1 MLKELSIR
9 NLVLIDEI
17 SLNFD
22 KGFTVFTGET
32 GAGKSLVIKAI
43 RLLLGDRFSQDYLK
57 PGAKEGEVEAL
68 IWGGDF
74 LYQRL
79 KDLGYQE
86 TDEIH
91 ILRVFSPKKQRVFI
105 NGEPASLTD
114 LSYLTKDLILL
125 TSQHEFYTLINPEKQ
140 LELLDDFADSSS
152 LLKSYREA
160 LARYK
165 EISSQVLALEK
176 KLEDLSV
183 KKDFLLF
190 QIKELEDL
198 KPDPEEEEQ
207 LREER
212 EKLKNLTFLK
222 EQLDLTSK
230 SLEET
235 TSNLYQALS
244 SLEKISSLDRVFK
257 IYAEKTSGFYY
268 EIKEI
273 LREIYT
279 YSRGLPEDSS
289 LLDQIETRLSQYEK
303 LKKKYQRDTRGLQKL
318 LEELRGEL
326 NLLEFGREDY
336 EDLRKKREIVL
347 EEVLSLAKD
356 LSLKRKEGAL
366 ALTKLLKKELKELGM
381 EKVEFLIE
389 VNSKASEGSNLSAYG
404 LDEVRFLFSSNPGIP
419 PKPLEKV
426 ASGGEL
432 SRIFLAIQS
441 IIQTKQTPKT
451 VIFDEVDVGIG
462 GITAKKVG
470 EKLKKL
476 SENTQVLCIT
486 HLPQIAAMADHHFL
500 VEKYSDLGET
510 KAVVRLLE
518 KEERLKEIA
527 RMLGQPENLEL
538 AQQFLRESS

>member
-22 KGFTVFTGET
+22 KGFIVFTGET
-32 GAGKSLVIKAI
+32 GAGKSLIIKAI

-86 TDEIH
+86 TDEVH

-114 LSYLTKDLILL
+114 LSYLIKDLILL
-125 TSQHEFYTLINPEKQ
+125 TSQHEFYTLIDPEKQ
-140 LELLDDFADSSS
+140 LELLDEFADSFS
-152 LLKSYREA
+152 LLKAYREA

-318 LEELRGEL
+318 LEELKSEL

-336 EDLRKKREIVL
+336 EDLKKKQEIVL

-366 ALTKLLKKELKELGM
+366 ALTKLLKEELKELGM

-389 VNSKASEGSNLSAYG
+389 VNSKAPEGSNLGSYG

-476 SENTQVLCIT
+476 SENTQVVCIT

-510 KAVVRLLE
+510 KAVVRPLE

>member
-198 KPDPEEEEQ
+198 NPNPEEEEQ
-207 LREER
+207 LKEER

-222 EQLDLTSK
+222 EQLDLASK

-235 TSNLYQALS
+235 TSSLYQALS

-318 LEELRGEL
+318 LEELKSEL

-336 EDLRKKREIVL
+336 EDLKKKQEIVL

-356 LSLKRKEGAL
+356 LSLKRKEGSL
-366 ALTKLLKKELKELGM
+366 ALTKLLKEELKELGM

-389 VNSKASEGSNLSAYG
+389 VNSKAPEGSNLGSYG

>member
-1 MLKELSIR
+1 
-9 NLVLIDEI
+9 
-17 SLNFD
+17 
-22 KGFTVFTGET
+22 
-32 GAGKSLVIKAI
+32 
-43 RLLLGDRFSQDYLK
+43 
-57 PGAKEGEVEAL
+57 
-68 IWGGDF
+68 
-74 LYQRL
+74 
-79 KDLGYQE
+79 
-86 TDEIH
+86 
-91 ILRVFSPKKQRVFI
+91 
-105 NGEPASLTD
+105 
-114 LSYLTKDLILL
+114 
-125 TSQHEFYTLINPEKQ
+125 
-140 LELLDDFADSSS
+140 
-152 LLKSYREA
+152 LKSYREA

-318 LEELRGEL
+318 LEELKSEL

-336 EDLRKKREIVL
+336 EDLKKKQEIVL

-356 LSLKRKEGAL
+356 LSLKRKEGSL
-366 ALTKLLKKELKELGM
+366 ALTKLLKEELKELGM

-389 VNSKASEGSNLSAYG
+389 VNSKAPEGSNLGSYG